1 MGQDRNPG
9 LLSHRAGAD
18 DPAASTDEQ
27 DRKVG
32 APSQEQQG
40 PKTGKPCSSSARLGP
55 GGAGA

>member
-9 LLSHRAGAD
+9 LPSHRAGAD

-32 APSQEQQG
+32 APSREQQD
-40 PKTGKPCSSSARLGP
+40 PKQGSCVARVQGWAP
-55 GGAGA
+55 